1 MGLSAFSA
9 IPNYSFVSLPA
20 EKLLLLLVFF
30 KKNWSPAEKLSQY
43 FFLLHSFVTIDGKG

>member
-30 KKNWSPAEKLSQY
+30 KKKLEPCRKALTALLPAP
-43 FFLLHSFVTIDGKG
+43 